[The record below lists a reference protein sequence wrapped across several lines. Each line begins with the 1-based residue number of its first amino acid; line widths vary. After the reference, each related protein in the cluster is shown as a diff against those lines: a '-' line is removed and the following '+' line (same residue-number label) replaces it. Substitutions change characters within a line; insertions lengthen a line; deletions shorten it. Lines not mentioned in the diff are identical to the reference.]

1 MTSPSDP
8 FTPSE
13 DHPGSLPGFRRTFA
27 PGRLTLG
34 LMLPIEAYRG
44 DIPTMAGQL
53 ELVRRAEESGFAAVF
68 VRDVPLRDPDFGD
81 VGQIYDPF
89 VYLGLLL
96 GKTSRIALGTGAIVL
111 PVRHPLHVAKAVAS
125 VDRLSGGRFLFG
137 VATGDRAVE
146 APAFGINQS
155 ERSELFRENLGVI
168 DRVFTTSFRGARW
181 SKGRLWEADL
191 VPKPLAQRPP
201 LLITG
206 SCQQTMTWNAERGD
220 AWITYQR
227 PLPTQQETVR
237 MWRAAVREVAG
248 EAAFKPFGQSLSLD
262 LHEDP
267 DAQPAN
273 LKFGY
278 RVGRNRF
285 LELLSALEAMGVNH
299 VILGLKQA
307 RRPAAEIVEEL
318 IEYVVPHFPAH
329 RAGEGS
335 H

>member
-1 MTSPSDP
+1 MSSP
-8 FTPSE
+8 FTPSDRRPE
-13 DHPGSLPGFRRTFA
+13 TLPGFRRTFRE
-27 PGRLTLG
+27 GRLTLG
-34 LMLPIEAYRG
+34 LMLPIESYRG
-44 DIPTMAGQL
+44 DTPTMEGQL
-53 ELVRRAEESGFAAVF
+53 ELVRRTEEGGFASVF

-96 GKTSRIALGTGAIVL
+96 GQTSSIALGTGAIVL

-125 VDRLSGGRFLFG
+125 IDRLSGGRFLFG

-146 APAFGINQS
+146 APAFGIEQS
-155 ERSELFRENLGVI
+155 ERSEIFRENLGVI
-168 DRVFTTSFRGARW
+168 DHVFRTSFRGARW
-181 SKGRLWEADL
+181 SRGRLWEADL

-206 SCQQTMTWNAERGD
+206 SCQQTMAWNAEHGD

-227 PLPTQQETVR
+227 PLPTQQQTVR
-237 MWRAAVREVAG
+237 MWRTAVREVFG
-248 EAAFKPFGQSLSLD
+248 EGAFKPFGQSMSLD

-267 DAQPAN
+267 DAQPAS

-285 LELLSALEAMGVNH
+285 IELLTALEEMGVHH

-318 IEYVVPHFPAH
+318 IEHVVPHFPAH
-329 RAGEGS
+329 GADG
-335 H
+335 